1 MKLRGVDIVAIILS
15 VGLVAAV
22 VLLFA
27 GVIVNISTHHN
38 PTPTLG
44 TNTTLVLNTM
54 FGGIIG
60 ILGSYVGYSIRKRRD
75 DDDRGE

>member
-1 MKLRGVDIVAIILS
+1 VKLRGVDIVAIILAC
-15 VGLVAAV
+15 GLVVAV

-44 TNTTLVLNTM
+44 ANTTLVLNTM

-60 ILGSYVGYSIRKRRD
+60 LLGAYLGHSLKRRD
-75 DDDRGE
+75 DDRGE